1 MTLREILQP
10 AIELCEKGYPVHEWS
25 SGLVSRSFGVLKENK
40 YSHGNDL
47 LLNGMPP
54 KHGQVLKNKHLAE
67 VLKVFFFIEFVFQ
80 LIALHCITKLICFV
94 IYPLPVI

>member
-1 MTLREILQP
+1 MALREILQP

-25 SGLVSRSFGVLKENK
+25 SGLVSRSFGVLKKNK

-47 LLNGMPP
+47 LLNGLPP

-67 VLKVFFFIEFVFQ
+67 LLKVFLSYSLFFK
-80 LIALHCITKLICFV
+80 LLYIA
-94 IYPLPVI
+94 